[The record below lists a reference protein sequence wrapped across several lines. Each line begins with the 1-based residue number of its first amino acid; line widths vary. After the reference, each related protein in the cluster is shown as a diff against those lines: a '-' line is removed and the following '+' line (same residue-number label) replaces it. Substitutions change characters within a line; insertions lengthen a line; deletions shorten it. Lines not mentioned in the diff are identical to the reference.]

1 MKRASSVAWIL
12 LLGTIAF
19 AQNASLTGTWELDTK
34 PSDFGSEPAP
44 KSTSSTVKDTP
55 KMFSFRGH
63 GIDDKGKSF
72 SYSWSGPT
80 DGSMHPTTE
89 NGKVTGQ
96 SSIRKVGDGFVRH
109 GESTDGKFDGRAPGE
124 QQQRFQQ
131 SGRVLAARK
140 RHRHAIALPD
150 HLEPGD
156 CLAYLAEQGLFEIHD
171 LIIKGRNRDITAG
184 YQPPRGLPSRPT
196 ARSPGR
202 KASRN
207 HSIWGGWV
215 KMMPTISN
223 RTRFHSTPARRA

>member
-109 GESTDGKFDGRAPGE
+109 GEGTDGSSFDAKATVSSDGDTITVESSAKSKDGKE
-124 QQQRFQQ
+124 TKQKSVFH
-131 SGRVLAARK
+131 RVST
-140 RHRHAIALPD
+140 
-150 HLEPGD
+150 
-156 CLAYLAEQGLFEIHD
+156 Q
-171 LIIKGRNRDITAG
+171 T
-184 YQPPRGLPSRPT
+184 
-196 ARSPGR
+196 SPG
-202 KASRN
+202 K
-207 HSIWGGWV
+207 
-215 KMMPTISN
+215 K
-223 RTRFHSTPARRA
+223 PA